1 MSRHKPVLVSSKTNG
16 DSIKFVKALLDE
28 STALLIHLG
37 QTQQHAVKLS
47 QEFITESCRMFGGKC
62 LYFGKNMMIDAQQR
76 RQQIRDE
83 FNRGA
88 DKKDLVAKYQ
98 LSDRR
103 IHDICHKTQDT
114 VPAKATTKGAVFFAI
129 PAARMFMKIGE
140 TQDDAA
146 RAARGLLATL
156 FARFAGRQFC
166 LPRGDNLA
174 RILRMIDVHR
184 LCSAGHSYLAA
195 ERYSLT
201 EDQITEILAAY
212 PAITLPDITD
222 LPKIKTRLF
231 NYSKAFSDYTEVS
244 EILHETAERISRAEE
259 VIARL
264 KG

>member
-16 DSIKFVKALLDE
+16 AAIKFVKALLDE

-37 QTQQHAVKLS
+37 QTQRHAEKLS
-47 QEFITESCRMFGGKC
+47 QKFIFESCRMYGGKL
-62 LYFGKNMMIDAQQR
+62 LYFGKNSRVEAQQR
-76 RQQIRDE
+76 RQQIRDD

-88 DKKDLVAKYQ
+88 DIKDLVAKYQ

-103 IHDICHKTQDT
+103 IYSICHEIQDT
-114 VPAKATTKGAVFFAI
+114 VPAKATTRGAAFIAI
-129 PAARMFMKIGE
+129 PAARMFMKAGE
-140 TQDDAA
+140 PPDDAA
-146 RAARGLLATL
+146 RATRGLLSTIT
-156 FARFAGRQFC
+156 ARFGGRQFH
-166 LPRGDNLA
+166 LPQGKNLV

-184 LCSAGHSYLAA
+184 LCSAGYSYLAA

-201 EDQITEILAAY
+201 ADQITEILAAY
-212 PAITLPDITD
+212 PTATLPDITD

-259 VIARL
+259 IISRL